1 MLGLLSSVFRWLL
14 KALSGSLRFTPRG
27 ARGAAGGLPST
38 AAPVR
43 DTSCRG
49 DTSSGDI
56 PVGPGGFTLHKP
68 MADASFCF
76 ESVASQAPSL
86 IFLSEHKS
94 DRSFAGG
101 LLDCGASL
109 RG

>member
-1 MLGLLSSVFRWLL
+1 M
-14 KALSGSLRFTPRG
+14 
-27 ARGAAGGLPST
+27 
-38 AAPVR
+38 
-43 DTSCRG
+43 
-49 DTSSGDI
+49 
-56 PVGPGGFTLHKP
+56 GPGGFTAHKP

-94 DRSFAGG
+94 DHSFAGG

>member
-1 MLGLLSSVFRWLL
+1 MAVKSVIWLL
-14 KALSGSLRFTPRG
+14 EVHTEGSSWC
-27 ARGAAGGLPST
+27 LPST

-43 DTSCRG
+43 DTSSRG

-56 PVGPGGFTLHKP
+56 PAGPGGFIFHKP

-76 ESVASQAPSL
+76 ESFASQAPSL
-86 IFLSEHKS
+86 IFLSEHTS
-94 DRSFAGG
+94 DHSFAGG